1 MFNLKRFTLVVPFAL
16 AAASAFAQI
25 ERVSVANDGSQAAGD
40 SYQASISD
48 DGQVVAFRSNADGL
62 AGGDSNGLPD
72 IFVRDLGL
80 GTTERIST
88 EIGQNEQA
96 LYNRHSWTSIS
107 DDGMKVAYQ
116 ATPSA
121 FQTIR
126 VFDRGDD
133 STVEILPLSPTPNNI
148 DGEARQQPVLSGNG
162 QWVAFYST
170 VTFQGSEPPSAR
182 PAPDDTNGAQDV
194 FVYDLPTQQAL
205 RLSRNADGVQGNAAS
220 LRPSISDEGR
230 FVVFE
235 SWADNLVPDDI
246 DVKKSDV
253 FVKDRIS
260 SAIVQVSV
268 SAAGVEADEDSE
280 EAAISGDG
288 NWIAFRSRAGNLVPG
303 DTNGRW
309 DIFVRDRSLTVI
321 ERISV
326 TSDGEQS
333 NRDSFSPSLSDDGR
347 FVAFHSS
354 ADNLVPD
361 DANQR
366 SDVFVHDRQT
376 GLTALVSRNGQGEPA
391 DGHSTGATISGD
403 GQWLVFESDA
413 TDLVDGDTNRARD
426 IFLAPNPLGAD
437 P

>member
-1 MFNLKRFTLVVPFAL
+1 MNLKPYCLILSLVIVAGN
-16 AAASAFAQI
+16 AFAQI
-25 ERVSVANDGSQAAGD
+25 ERVSVADDGSQAAGD

-48 DGQVVAFRSNADGL
+48 DGQVIAFRSNADGL

-72 IFVRDLGL
+72 IYVRDLGL
-80 GTTERIST
+80 GTTEKVST
-88 EIGQNEQA
+88 DIGQNEQA

-107 DDGMKVAYQ
+107 DDGTRIAYQ
-116 ATPSA
+116 ATPRA

-126 VFDRGDD
+126 IFDRGDD
-133 STVEILPLSPTPNNI
+133 STLEILPLSPVPNNV
-148 DGEARQQPVLSGNG
+148 DAEARQQPVLSGNG
-162 QWVAFYST
+162 QWVVFYSP
-170 VTFQGSEPPSAR
+170 VTFQSSEPPSAR

-194 FVYDLPTQQAL
+194 FVYDLGAMQAQ

-220 LRPSISDEGR
+220 LRPSISDDGQ

-260 SAIVQVSV
+260 GAISQVSV
-268 SAAGVEADEDSE
+268 SAAAVEANEDSE

-288 NWIAFRSRAGNLVPG
+288 NWIAFRSRASNLVPG

-309 DIFVRDRSLTVI
+309 DIFVRDRNLTFI

-326 TSDGEQS
+326 DSDGGQS

-347 FVAFHSS
+347 FVAFHSN

-366 SDVFVHDRQT
+366 TDVFVHDRQT
-376 GLTALVSRNGQGEPA
+376 GLTALVSRNGQGDPA
-391 DGHSTGATISGD
+391 DGHSTAAKISGD
-403 GQWLVFESDA
+403 GLWIVFESDA
-413 TDLVDGDTNRARD
+413 TDLVAGDTNQARD
-426 IFLAPNPLGAD
+426 IFLAPNPLNGG